1 MSLKITCTKNYT
13 NPTVPKNG
21 LGLKMLRLIK
31 MFYLWNN
38 HPFLE
43 LMIVL
48 QRVKAWVTNRENLR
62 TLVGWKNLRPTMEWF

>member
-48 QRVKAWVTNRENLR
+48 QRVKSLSY
-62 TLVGWKNLRPTMEWF
+62 